1 MSIRTNPKKAVPLLL
16 KRLRTV
22 EPQENLEDLKSVLIN
37 IKDIFSLVKKNEEEL
52 LDTLS
57 VVDGYIR
64 KSNIDTL
71 MKEKKDICT
80 RIMDSAQKLLPG
92 DAIQSSNTE
101 ATKSSSKSLRDLN
114 IALPSSQLRD
124 FEKYEVNY
132 LNLGHLCHK
141 RGFLSLLSFPKNAIT
156 SKRNIIAWWM
166 GMGDIHG
173 EEDGEDVFVELL
185 HCNLI
190 VPHRQGKCP
199 HVNKFKVN
207 PWVHNNIL
215 SQNHKNQPSG
225 FYSRIISSHGNDPS
239 YHSLILDQREAKL
252 SDDELGFESNH
263 WTSIFNVNT
272 SYVKFGFQWMAKLKD
287 LEVLHLGRWLQHSA
301 SHHIEVESEEFL
313 KELTDHKY
321 LKYLSLRGIS
331 RISEIPTCIFQLEGL
346 ETLDLKACHNLETL
360 PNDIA
365 SLKKLKHLDLSECYL
380 LGRMPK
386 GIEKLTELRVLKG
399 FVIDSS
405 SKTPYKISDLE
416 NLKKLEKLSIHIGSE
431 AVIQDGDFERL
442 KDLSTLHYLKIS
454 WGVSTATHT
463 DVKVILPSNLEK
475 LHLEGFPGQNFPKWL
490 KPGSLPFSLKEL
502 NISGGKL
509 NNMEH
514 GEIYDKLPWLNIL
527 RLKYLNHLNVNL
539 KTLHMLFPSLWFVEI
554 KHVLNYAHFEWGIE
568 WGDSERS

>member
-114 IALPSSQLRD
+114 IALPSSQLQD
-124 FEKYEVNY
+124 FEKYE
-132 LNLGHLCHK
+132 
-141 RGFLSLLSFPKNAIT
+141 
-156 SKRNIIAWWM
+156 
-166 GMGDIHG
+166 
-173 EEDGEDVFVELL
+173 
-185 HCNLI
+185 
-190 VPHRQGKCP
+190 
-199 HVNKFKVN
+199 
-207 PWVHNNIL
+207 
-215 SQNHKNQPSG
+215 
-225 FYSRIISSHGNDPS
+225 
-239 YHSLILDQREAKL
+239 
-252 SDDELGFESNH
+252 
-263 WTSIFNVNT
+263 
-272 SYVKFGFQWMAKLKD
+272 D